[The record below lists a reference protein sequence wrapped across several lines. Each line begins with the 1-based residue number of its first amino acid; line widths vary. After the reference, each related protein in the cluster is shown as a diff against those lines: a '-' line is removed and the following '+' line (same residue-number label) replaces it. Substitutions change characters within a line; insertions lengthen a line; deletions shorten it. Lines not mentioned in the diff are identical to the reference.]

1 MVVIVVFWHLCLPLF
16 PESSGFIKTAIGPAH
31 IEAFFMPE
39 SPDRLSRES
48 CVKATKACASPQPKD
63 PGGLGLENCAAL

>member
-1 MVVIVVFWHLCLPLF
+1 MVIIVVFLHLCLPLF

-31 IEAFFMPE
+31 IETFFMPE
-39 SPDRLSRES
+39 SPDGLSWEN
-48 CVKATKACASPQPKD
+48 CVKATKACAIPQPKG